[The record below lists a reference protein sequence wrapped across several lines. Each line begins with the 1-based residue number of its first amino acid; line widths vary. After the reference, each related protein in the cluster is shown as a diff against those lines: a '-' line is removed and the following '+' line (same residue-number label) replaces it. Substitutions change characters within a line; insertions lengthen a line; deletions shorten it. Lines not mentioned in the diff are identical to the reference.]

1 MELGALQSPLL
12 AIAQEGRAAC
22 APTRNFNFEV
32 LVVAPAVPGRVSDSR
47 VPTPGAAPALP
58 ASLSANADG
67 CHWAAPGD
75 AQGGRVS
82 HCCFWKVLSQA
93 RESLASPKCNL

>member
-22 APTRNFNFEV
+22 TPTRNFKFEV
-32 LVVAPAVPGRVSDSR
+32 LVVAPAVRVSDSR
-47 VPTPGAAPALP
+47 VPTPAAAALP

-67 CHWAAPGD
+67 CHRNWAAP
-75 AQGGRVS
+75 A
-82 HCCFWKVLSQA
+82 A
-93 RESLASPKCNL
+93 R